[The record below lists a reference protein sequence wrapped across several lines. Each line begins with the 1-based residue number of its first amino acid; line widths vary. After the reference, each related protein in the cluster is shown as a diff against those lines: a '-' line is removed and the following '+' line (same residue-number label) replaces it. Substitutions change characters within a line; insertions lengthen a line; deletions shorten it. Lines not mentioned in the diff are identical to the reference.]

1 MPTTSAPTLQQWIT
15 AFRNEQNTVSANML
29 MTAISDGT
37 TATIFME
44 ETLLSKY
51 TVELSQYLVQT
62 TLTEREKHY
71 YAYNPRLLSQDL
83 YGAPE
88 FWYIILYANEMHS
101 ALEFNTSKIKFY
113 RKGVLD
119 LLNNIRLVEVSR
131 KDANAQEM
139 LDIVVNNESLNAD
152 VLNSPIV

>member
-1 MPTTSAPTLQQWIT
+1 MATTSAYTLEQWIVYY
-15 AFRNEQNTVSANML
+15 RNTQNTVSANML
-29 MTAISDGT
+29 LTAISNGES
-37 TATIFME
+37 ATMFME

-51 TVELSQYLVQT
+51 TTELSAFLETT
-62 TLTEREKHY
+62 TLTSREQQY

-101 ALEFNTSKIKFY
+101 ALEFNVSKMKFY

-119 LLNNIRLVEVSR
+119 LLNSIRLIETGR

-139 LDIVVNNESLNAD
+139 TDVVVNNESMNAD
-152 VLNSPIV
+152 VLNSDVI